1 MKKISVIILV
11 LMMALMLGA
20 VVVHAEPISGKV
32 IETMNSG
39 GYTYMHIENKGMK
52 TWAAVPMVKGIK
64 VGDMVKLQPGM
75 TMQNFTSKTLKR
87 TFETIFFSGGLAQ

>member
-20 VVVHAEPISGKV
+20 TVVHAENISGKV

-39 GYTYMHIENKGMK
+39 GYTYIHLDSNGDKM
-52 TWAAVPMVKGIK
+52 WVAVPQVKDIK
-64 VGDMVKLQPGM
+64 VGDTVTVQPGM
-75 TMQNFTSKTLKR
+75 MMGSYTSKTLKR
-87 TFETIFFSGGLAQ
+87 TFSPILFSGGLIQ